1 MKHVPE
7 PRLTELISVHNETL
21 WIESYCFLLQGVSV
35 RYNRELTK

>member
-7 PRLTELISVHNETL
+7 PRLTKLISVHNETL
-21 WIESYCFLLQGVSV
+21 DYELLFLLQGVSV